1 MSTSPISPPHPSTT
15 NASSQ
20 SDDRSGIKIAAG
32 IIGSIIS
39 LLIAAGI
46 IIYYRRKRQ
55 RSKEN
60 SAELS
65 IKDGSDMI
73 SNVAMAAKSIEDNHS
88 ALSNIM
94 VTKVSSVRVFHD
106 TDDYSGRNSSTTIG
120 LISTGGADDGDDKNS
135 LSEYDQNWI

>member
-1 MSTSPISPPHPSTT
+1 MSTSHISPPNPSTT

-20 SDDRSGIKIAAG
+20 SDDRSGVKIAAG

-46 IIYYRRKRQ
+46 IIYYRRKRV

-65 IKDGSDMI
+65 IKDESDMI
-73 SNVAMAAKSIEDNHS
+73 SNVATAAKSTEDNNS

-120 LISTGGADDGDDKNS
+120 LISTTGGADDGDDNS
-135 LSEYDQNWI
+135 FSEY